1 MTGCSC
7 NGPSDEALA
16 AQAAK
21 TYYDQLLQGDYA
33 SFVAGTNGYDS
44 VPGYYKEQLM
54 TGMKQFLAQQKAEHV
69 GIDSVVPLR
78 AKVDTV
84 GKNTIAK
91 AFLKLCY
98 ADSTKEEI
106 VVPMIKRND
115 VWYMR

>member
-33 SFVAGTNGYDS
+33 SFVAGTDGYDS
-44 VPGYYKEQLM
+44 VPGYYREQLLVN
-54 TGMKQFLAQQKAEHV
+54 MKQFLAQQKKDHS
-69 GIDSVVPLR
+69 GIDSIVVVR
-78 AKVDTV
+78 AKLDTV
-84 GKNTIAK
+84 SNRIVAN
-91 AFLKLCY
+91 AFLKICY
-98 ADSTKEEI
+98 ADSTKEEV

-115 VWYMR
+115 VWMMK